1 MSPGANTYGL
11 NLKFQKAIR
20 GQAGCQHHPI
30 DITMRYPAASFPVCT
45 LKPER
50 LAKGK
55 RDVHKFINSCFSPVP
70 LPFLWLFFLSFTK
83 IVNSGCWNF
92 ISPIGPKKK
101 NRLGG
106 SFVKRQKGQPVDTG
120 QSIKR
125 KHILVIVHVRSADW
139 HTTILLGEIELNK
152 EPILLDDGRRIS

>member
-1 MSPGANTYGL
+1 MSYFFHKFIVTYNATKSTYLVKFFNIFLNILTNPAFDPIAKIPEFKVCAVKIEKLNHQGPWLIAEGRGFSCQICTYGL

-55 RDVHKFINSCFSPVP
+55 RDVHKFINSCFSPVQ

-83 IVNSGCWNF
+83 IVNSG
-92 ISPIGPKKK
+92 
-101 NRLGG
+101 
-106 SFVKRQKGQPVDTG
+106 
-120 QSIKR
+120 
-125 KHILVIVHVRSADW
+125 
-139 HTTILLGEIELNK
+139 
-152 EPILLDDGRRIS
+152 